1 MILKHGFGT
10 LKIGNGIIPNT
21 YIPLMNTLFKTKFLF
36 LPRNTKLII
45 KTGNEILQTG
55 SGIVCLTSMPQMKKL
70 IVQNISYYYQEVQNL
85 H

>member
-45 KTGNEILQTG
+45 KPGNEILQTG
-55 SGIVCLTSMPQMKKL
+55 SGIGWPTSMPQTKKL
-70 IVQNISYYYQEVQNL
+70 TV
-85 H
+85 